1 MQKSPFPIKSP
12 LPDGERV
19 RVRGKSWTSKS
30 FNDIKRGIPLH
41 HLTLFMWLKI
51 L

>member
-1 MQKSPFPIKSP
+1 MQKSPLPIKSP

-30 FNDIKRGIPLH
+30 FNDIKRGISPYDLN
-41 HLTLFMWLKI
+41 LLCG
-51 L
+51 